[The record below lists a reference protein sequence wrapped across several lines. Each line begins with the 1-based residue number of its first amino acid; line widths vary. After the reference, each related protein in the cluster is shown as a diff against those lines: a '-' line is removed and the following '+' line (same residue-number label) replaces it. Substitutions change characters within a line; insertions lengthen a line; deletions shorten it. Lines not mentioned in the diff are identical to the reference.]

1 VDVAQAKVGE
11 GMCGRKWMSRMAEGV
26 ERFWMMLLLGS
37 NQYDFHI

>member
-1 VDVAQAKVGE
+1 
-11 GMCGRKWMSRMAEGV
+11 MSRMAEGV